1 MILKYAEILN
11 FDSIIRDEWVER
23 ARHLHGPNGS
33 IGIASPMIRPYLEQ
47 GAKRSLVSL
56 LAAMRTIRDCLP
68 EDKRKDFESRCLLE
82 THVQYGTKYHL
93 LKEVCDSVD
102 STKCAM

>member
-1 MILKYAEILN
+1 MSLKYAEILN
-11 FDSIIRDEWVER
+11 FDSIIRDEWVEK

-56 LAAMRTIRDCLP
+56 LAAMRTIRDYLP
-68 EDKRKDFESRCLLE
+68 EDKKKDFENRCYKDMQVL
-82 THVQYGTKYHL
+82 YG
-93 LKEVCDSVD
+93 LKDVCDSIGPI
-102 STKCAM
+102 

>member
-11 FDSIIRDEWVER
+11 FDSIIRDEWIEK
-23 ARHLHGPNGS
+23 ANGLLGTQGS
-33 IGIASPMIRPYLEQ
+33 IGIASSRIRPYLES
-47 GAKRSLVSL
+47 GAMKNIVSL
-56 LAAMRTIRDCLP
+56 LDAMRTIKDYLP

-93 LKEVCDSVD
+93 LKEVRDSVD

>member
-1 MILKYAEILN
+1 MSLKYAEILN
-11 FDSIIRDEWVER
+11 FDSIIRDEWVEM

-56 LAAMRTIRDCLP
+56 LAAMKTIRDYLP
-68 EDKRKDFESRCLLE
+68 EDKRKDFENRCYKDTQVE
-82 THVQYGTKYHL
+82 YGL
-93 LKEVCDSVD
+93 RDVCDSIGP
-102 STKCAM
+102 M